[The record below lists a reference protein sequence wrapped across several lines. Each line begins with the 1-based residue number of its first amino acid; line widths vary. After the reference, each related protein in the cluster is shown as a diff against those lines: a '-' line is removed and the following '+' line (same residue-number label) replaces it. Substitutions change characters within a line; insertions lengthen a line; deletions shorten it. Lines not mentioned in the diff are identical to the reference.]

1 MACLRAVKNRER
13 PAARHRCPW
22 STTAP
27 VDGAGA
33 ERAIHDLLVALGR
46 DVSDPGLRETRRRV
60 AAAFAELL
68 CGEPVTLTTTSAL
81 LGLLRDDAR
90 TRSEFLALARG

>member
-1 MACLRAVKNRER
+1 M
-13 PAARHRCPW
+13 
-22 STTAP
+22 
-27 VDGAGA
+27 
-33 ERAIHDLLVALGR
+33 
-46 DVSDPGLRETRRRV
+46 